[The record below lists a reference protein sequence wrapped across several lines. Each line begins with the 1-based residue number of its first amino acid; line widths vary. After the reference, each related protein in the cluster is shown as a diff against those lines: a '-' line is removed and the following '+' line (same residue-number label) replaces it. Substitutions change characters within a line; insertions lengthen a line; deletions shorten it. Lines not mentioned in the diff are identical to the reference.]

1 MQQHLRPPAG
11 FRLSGVACGI
21 KQKPGVEDLTLIVGD
36 GPCVAAGVYTQNLVR
51 AAPVEWDRRLTPSNR
66 IRAVVAN
73 SGNAN
78 ACTGPQGWLDTMEM
92 ARLAAEVTG
101 AQPDQVLVMSTGMIG
116 DPLPMENI
124 RRGIRMAADSLG
136 DDTEAFL
143 RAARGILTTDRS
155 EKIACQH
162 LLLGGRIVQLVGF
175 AKGAGMIGPHMAT
188 MLAVIMTDAALD
200 PTQAQRALQ
209 QSVDASFNCIS
220 VEGHMST
227 NDTVLLLAS
236 GRAGGKALADEEW
249 EQFTSCLTQLCIE
262 LACMIPDDGE
272 GASHLIEIHVRG
284 CRSRSDAHTIARS
297 IANSP
302 LVKCAIAGGGPFWGR
317 ILSAAGYAGVP
328 FNPDTVK
335 VAINGITMFDNGQPA
350 RFDARAAS
358 DSIRNNRKTVVELI
372 LSEGHAEVTF
382 WTSDLTVDYVR
393 FNADYRT

>member
-11 FRLSGVACGI
+11 FRLTGVSCGI
-21 KQKPGVEDLTLIVGD
+21 KQKPGVEDLTLIVAD
-36 GPCVAAGVYTQNLVR
+36 KPCVAAGVYTQNVVR
-51 AAPVEWDRRLTPSNR
+51 AAPVEWDRRLTPSDR

-78 ACTGPQGWLDTMEM
+78 ACTGPQGWQDTVEM
-92 ARLAAEVTG
+92 ARLTAEAIG
-101 AQPDQVLVMSTGMIG
+101 AEPDQVLVMSTGMIG
-116 DPLPMENI
+116 DPLPMEKI
-124 RRGIRMAADSLG
+124 RRGIRLAADSLG
-136 DDTEAFL
+136 EDTEVFL

-162 LLLGGRIVQLVGF
+162 LLLGSRIVQLVGF

-188 MLAVIMTDAALD
+188 MLAVIMTDAVLD
-200 PTQAQRALQ
+200 PPQAQQSLQ
-209 QSVDASFNCIS
+209 QAVDASFNCIS

-227 NDTVLLLAS
+227 NDTVLLLSSAPA
-236 GRAGGKALADEEW
+236 GRESLSDEDCQ
-249 EQFTSCLTQLCIE
+249 QFTSCLTQLCIE

-284 CRSRSDAHTIARS
+284 CRSRSEARAIARS

-317 ILSAAGYAGVP
+317 ILSAAGYAGIP
-328 FNPDTVK
+328 FNPDKVTVA
-335 VAINGITMFDNGQPA
+335 VNGITMFQNGQPA
-350 RFDARAAS
+350 AFDAQAAS
-358 DSIRNNRKTVVELI
+358 DSIRNNRKTIIELS
-372 LSEGHAEVTF
+372 LSEGHSEITF